1 MGDEMSGGGDEP
13 AAAPDWVRVRK
24 EYEEG
29 AIRLADLAE
38 LAGTTAFKLMAMAR
52 REGWKPRKHRGSKP
66 APVRTTIARLKS
78 LLQQRLAALD
88 GEIKAL
94 DEEAT
99 AASNE
104 RDIRAINT
112 LVRTL
117 EKVLELE
124 RKDRAVRAKR
134 RKQHRDYTDA
144 DRQALAER
152 LKGLAAGEAAGHVD
166 EPAAS
171 RPAGDH

>member
-1 MGDEMSGGGDEP
+1 MSGGGDALP
-13 AAAPDWVRVRK
+13 AAPDWVRVRK
-24 EYEEG
+24 EYEGG
-29 AIRLADLAE
+29 AIRLSDLAE
-38 LAGTTAFKLMAMAR
+38 LEGVSPQKLMSMAR
-52 REGWKPRKHRGSKP
+52 CAGWKPRRTSGAKP
-66 APVRTTIARLKS
+66 APVRSTIARLKI

-88 GEIKAL
+88 GEIEAISA
-94 DEEAT
+94 EAT
-99 AASNE
+99 AANNE

-124 RKDRAVRAKR
+124 RKDRAVRVKR

-152 LKGLAAGEAAGHVD
+152 LKGLAAGPEAGDLD
-166 EPAAS
+166 EPAAA
-171 RPAGDH
+171 RPAGDHR